1 MSGVALLFILLIGLM
16 MASVPVGISLGLS
29 TLVTMVL
36 TTNLDVITIPQYC
49 FRGLDSFPLMA
60 IPFFMLAGNLMKF
73 GGLSEKLINLSN
85 SLVRGF
91 KGGLGHVTV
100 LASMFFAALS
110 GSAPATVMAIGSN
123 VIPQMEKHGYDRGYA
138 TALASTAGTI
148 GVIIPPSIPFVIYGV
163 VSGASI
169 SDLFVAGIIPGILI
183 GIVLM
188 VVNYIY
194 ARKYG
199 YGGEGHASFR
209 EFLHELKD
217 AIWALLVPVII
228 LGGIY
233 GGIFTPT
240 ESAVVAV
247 VYTLIIGFVVYKELT
262 WKKVWDAF
270 METGALNG
278 TTTFMVGLSMS
289 FAAYLTLAGIPSAV
303 GQAILSLDAGPVVVL
318 LLINVVLLIVG
329 CFVDNISSTIILT
342 PILLPIAQG
351 VGMSAVQFGIVMTV
365 NRAIGFITPPY
376 GVNLFYGSAIGKVSI
391 EELSKKILPFIGAMI
406 ICLLLLTFIE
416 PLSMWLPTLMA
427 AKAG

>member
-91 KGGLGHVTV
+91 KGGVGHVTV

-199 YGGEGHASFR
+199 YGGEGRASFR

-303 GQAILSLDAGPVVVL
+303 GQAILSLDAGPVVIL
-318 LLINVVLLIVG
+318 LLINVVLLVVG

-351 VGMSAVQFGIVMTV
+351 VGMTAVQFGIVMTV
-365 NRAIGFITPPY
+365 NLAIGFITPPY

>member
-16 MASVPVGISLGLS
+16 MASVPVGISLGIS

-138 TALASTAGTI
+138 TALASSAGTI

-169 SDLFVAGIIPGILI
+169 GDLFVAGIIPGVLI
-183 GIVLM
+183 GVVLM
-188 VVNYIY
+188 VVNYVY

-199 YGGEGHASFR
+199 YGGEGRASFR

-303 GQAILSLDAGPVVVL
+303 GQAILSLNAGPVVIL

-342 PILLPIAQG
+342 PILLPIALG
-351 VGMSAVQFGIVMTV
+351 VGMTDVQFGIVMTV
-365 NRAIGFITPPY
+365 NLAIGFITPPY

-416 PLSMWLPTLMA
+416 PLSMWLPTVMA

>member
-199 YGGEGHASFR
+199 YGGEGRASFR

-289 FAAYLTLAGIPSAV
+289 FAASLTLAGIPSAV
-303 GQAILSLDAGPVVVL
+303 GQAILSLDAGPVVIL
-318 LLINVVLLIVG
+318 LLINVVLLVVG

-351 VGMSAVQFGIVMTV
+351 VGMTAVQFGIVMTV
-365 NRAIGFITPPY
+365 NLAIGFITPPY

>member
-1 MSGVALLFILLIGLM
+1 MS
-16 MASVPVGISLGLS
+16 SS
-29 TLVTMVL
+29 
-36 TTNLDVITIPQYC
+36 IPQYC

-199 YGGEGHASFR
+199 YGGEGRASFR

-303 GQAILSLDAGPVVVL
+303 GQAILSLDAGPVVIL
-318 LLINVVLLIVG
+318 LLINVVLLVVG

-351 VGMSAVQFGIVMTV
+351 VGMTAVQFGIVMTV
-365 NRAIGFITPPY
+365 NLAIGFITPPY

>member
-16 MASVPVGISLGLS
+16 MGSVPVGISLGLS

-199 YGGEGHASFR
+199 YGGEGRASFR

-303 GQAILSLDAGPVVVL
+303 GQAILSLDAGPVVIL
-318 LLINVVLLIVG
+318 LLINVVLLVVG

-351 VGMSAVQFGIVMTV
+351 VGMTAVQFGIVMTV
-365 NRAIGFITPPY
+365 NLAIGFITPPY

>member
-199 YGGEGHASFR
+199 YGGEGRASFR

-303 GQAILSLDAGPVVVL
+303 GQAILSLDAGPVVIL
-318 LLINVVLLIVG
+318 LLINVVLLVVG

-351 VGMSAVQFGIVMTV
+351 VGMTAVQFGIVMTV
-365 NRAIGFITPPY
+365 NLAIGFITPPY

-416 PLSMWLPTLMA
+416 PLSMWLPTVMA

>member
-16 MASVPVGISLGLS
+16 MASVPVGISLGIS

-36 TTNLDVITIPQYC
+36 TTNLNVITIPQYC

-138 TALASTAGTI
+138 TALSSTAGTI

-169 SDLFVAGIIPGILI
+169 SDLFIAGIIPGILI
-183 GIVLM
+183 GVVLM

-199 YGGEGHASFR
+199 YGGEGRASLR
-209 EFLHELKD
+209 EFLHQLKD

-303 GQAILSLDAGPVVVL
+303 GQAILSLDAGPVVIL

-351 VGMSAVQFGIVMTV
+351 VGMTAVQFGIVMTV
-365 NRAIGFITPPY
+365 NLAIGFITPPY

-391 EELSKKILPFIGAMI
+391 EELSKKILPFIAAMI
-406 ICLLLLTFIE
+406 LCLLLLTFIE
-416 PLSMWLPTLMA
+416 PISMWLPTVMA

>member
-138 TALASTAGTI
+138 TALASSAGTI

-199 YGGEGHASFR
+199 YGGEGRASFR

-303 GQAILSLDAGPVVVL
+303 GQAILSLDAGPVVIL
-318 LLINVVLLIVG
+318 LLINVVLLVVG

-351 VGMSAVQFGIVMTV
+351 VGMTAVQFGIVMTV
-365 NRAIGFITPPY
+365 NLAIGFITPPY

>member
-199 YGGEGHASFR
+199 YGGEGRASFR

-289 FAAYLTLAGIPSAV
+289 FAAYLTLAGITSAV
-303 GQAILSLDAGPVVVL
+303 GQAILSLDAGPVVIL
-318 LLINVVLLIVG
+318 LLINVVLLVVG

-351 VGMSAVQFGIVMTV
+351 VGMTAVQFGIVMTV
-365 NRAIGFITPPY
+365 NLAIGFITPPY